1 MKFCEINQRYTDLV
15 ANYIATGYHFNT
27 ATMSGSQGEI
37 ARVDLT
43 NGTEIITIY
52 IESFSDWSGVNDLK
66 GVQICIAHVSQQDE
80 LIPDCHEGYRTLWL
94 SHAEVE
100 YRERY
105 YQVGRDANWYV
116 TEEEAKAA
124 AAKQYERYTRKP
136 RHYGC
141 KTTKITNPKAIE
153 LAKQY
158 LIDNNVGKRIDLRYL
173 EVKKTFDHGYTRWYI
188 VYKSKYYSLH

>member
-1 MKFCEINQRYTDLV
+1 MKYIEVNQRYTDLV
-15 ANYIATGYHFNT
+15 ANYITAGYHFNT

-52 IESFSDWSGVNDLK
+52 IESFSDWSGENDLK

-80 LIPDCHEGYRTLWL
+80 LTPDCHEGYRTLWL

-100 YRERY
+100 HRERY
-105 YQVGRDANWYV
+105 YQVGRDANWFV

>member
-1 MKFCEINQRYTDLV
+1 MKFYEINERFTDLV
-15 ANYIATGYHFNT
+15 ANYITAGYHFNA

-52 IESFSDWSGVNDLK
+52 IDSFSDWSGENELK
-66 GVQICIAHVSQQDE
+66 GVQICIARVGQQDG
-80 LIPDCHEGYRTLWL
+80 LIPDCHEHFRTLWL

-100 YRERY
+100 FRERF

-116 TEEEAKAA
+116 TEDEAKVA
-124 AAKQYERYTRKP
+124 AAKQYDRCTRKP
-136 RHYGC
+136 RQYGC

-158 LIDNNVGKRIDLRYL
+158 LIDNQVGKRIDVRYL

-188 VYKSKYYSLH
+188 VYKGKFFSLH

>member
-1 MKFCEINQRYTDLV
+1 MKYIEVNQRYTELV
-15 ANYIATGYHFNT
+15 ANYITAGYHFNT

-52 IESFSDWSGVNDLK
+52 IESFSDWSGVNELK

>member
-15 ANYIATGYHFNT
+15 ANYITAGYHFNT
-27 ATMSGSQGEI
+27 ITMSGSQGET

-43 NGTEIITIY
+43 NGTEILTIY
-52 IESFSDWSGVNDLK
+52 LESFSEWSGDNDLK
-66 GVQICIAHVSQQDE
+66 GVQICIAHVGQQDE
-80 LIPDCHEGYRTLWL
+80 LIPDSHEGYRTLWL

-105 YQVGRDANWYV
+105 YQVGRDSNWYV
-116 TEEEAKAA
+116 TEEEAKVA

-141 KTTKITNPKAIE
+141 KTTKISNPKAIE

-158 LIDNNVGKRIDLRYL
+158 LIDNNVGKRIDTRYL

>member
-15 ANYIATGYHFNT
+15 ANYITAGYHFNT
-27 ATMSGSQGEI
+27 ITMSGSQGET

-52 IESFSDWSGVNDLK
+52 TESFSDWSGVNDLK
-66 GVQICIAHVSQQDE
+66 GVQICIAHVNQQDE
-80 LIPDCHEGYRTLWL
+80 LIPDSHEGYRTLWL
-94 SHAEVE
+94 SHAEIE

-116 TEEEAKAA
+116 TEGEAKAA

-136 RHYGC
+136 RQYGC

-158 LIDNNVGKRIDLRYL
+158 LIDNNVGKRIDARYL